1 MEAVAA
7 IDHRIGQI
15 HQLIASLTTHPTS
28 SAGMTVT
35 GPAGSL
41 ASSASLFS
49 GAGALTTF
57 SQGAAFSDILASL
70 QGGATSLADAA
81 ALLNTSGIPKAY
93 GSYGNGHVPESA
105 LSAINGSNQRIWG
118 PAAEHLNRLLADAQA
133 AGVHI
138 GITDGYRSYD
148 SQVKVANEK
157 GLYSQGGLAAKP
169 GTSQHGW
176 GLAVDLSL
184 DPNAQAWMR
193 QHAKEYGFVENV
205 PREPWH
211 WEFQPHKV

>member
-1 MEAVAA
+1 MEAVTA

-15 HQLIASLTTHPTS
+15 HQLIASLTTHPNS

-35 GPAGSL
+35 GPAGPL
-41 ASSASLFS
+41 ASSTSLYS
-49 GAGALTTF
+49 GTTGLPTF
-57 SQGAAFSDILASL
+57 SQGAAFSDILASV
-70 QGGATSLADAA
+70 QGGTSSLADAA
-81 ALLNTSGIPKAY
+81 ALLDANGVPRALA
-93 GSYGNGHVPESA
+93 GYGNGRIPESE
-105 LSAINGSNQRIWG
+105 LSPINGSNQRIWG
-118 PAAEHLNRLLADAQA
+118 PAAEQLNRLLADAKA
-133 AGVHI
+133 AGVTI

-148 SQVKVANEK
+148 SQVAVANEK

-193 QHAKEYGFVENV
+193 QNAKTYGFVENV

-211 WEFQPHKV
+211 WEFQPHK

>member
-15 HQLIASLTTHPTS
+15 HQLIASLTMHPTS

-35 GPAGSL
+35 APTGSL

-49 GAGALTTF
+49 GAGALPSF

-70 QGGATSLADAA
+70 QSRTTSLADAA
-81 ALLNTSGIPKAY
+81 ALLNTNGVPRALA
-93 GSYGNGHVPESA
+93 GYGNGRVPESE
-105 LSAINGSNQRIWG
+105 LSPINGSNQRIWG
-118 PAAEHLNRLLADAQA
+118 PAAEHLNRLLADAKA
-133 AGVHI
+133 AGVTI

-148 SQVKVANEK
+148 SQVRVANEK
-157 GLYSQGGLAAKP
+157 GLYTEGGLAAKP

-176 GLAVDLSL
+176 GLAVDLKL